1 MVDER
6 PIELRTHAL
15 PQGGGGSGTPGA
27 HDKRFDCFLI
37 DTGWNEPVSKM
48 VRLHLPMFF
57 GAHNP
62 DPLYILSPGQSVEI
76 FRSEPKLIGND
87 PIVIVYDL
95 YPPPRG
101 KLRGK
106 YKGFRLN
113 LGLMRHPQQA
123 LARLQDFVRFLMIHR
138 KSQTLEDDVLRELH
152 REGFKGMVKVLH
164 DVSEKTIE
172 LV

>member
-1 MVDER
+1 MTDDR
-6 PIELRTHAL
+6 AIELRTHAP
-15 PQGGGGSGTPGA
+15 PQGTGAPHTPGI

-48 VRLHLPMFF
+48 VRSHLPMYF

-62 DPLYILSPGQSVEI
+62 DPLYILSREQSVEI
-76 FRSEPKLIGND
+76 LKREPNLIGND

-95 YPPPRG
+95 YPPPPG
-101 KLRGK
+101 KVRGK

-123 LARLQDFVRFLMIHR
+123 MARLQDFVRFLMIHR
-138 KSQTLEDDVLRELH
+138 KSQTLETDVVKELH
-152 REGFKGMVKVLH
+152 REGIRGMVKVIH